1 MKQKNCETALKKECE
16 LYLRLEDC
24 LSLNREKQKIT
35 DKLNELKT
43 AAYYPRNQNISD
55 EPKCESESINRLDVY
70 VIKQEKLEHEIIT
83 LNKQI
88 LHSWRIACKI
98 LRNAASK
105 EEIKLMY
112 MRFYK
117 GLQWKRCAVEMQGKY
132 GSQWN
137 INKIFST
144 YRQVLAKCTK

>member
-1 MKQKNCETALKKECE
+1 MKECK

-55 EPKCESESINRLDVY
+55 EPKCGSESINRLDVY
-70 VIKQEKLEHEIIT
+70 VIKQEKLEREILI

-88 LHSWRIACKI
+88 LHNWRIACKI
-98 LRNAASK
+98 LKN
-105 EEIKLMY
+105 EIG
-112 MRFYK
+112 R
-117 GLQWKRCAVEMQGKY
+117 AHV
-132 GSQWN
+132 
-137 INKIFST
+137 
-144 YRQVLAKCTK
+144 

>member
-1 MKQKNCETALKKECE
+1 MKECE

-55 EPKCESESINRLDVY
+55 EPKCGSESINRLDVY

-105 EEIKLMY
+105 EEIALMR
-112 MRFYK
+112 MRFYF
-117 GLQWKRCAVEMQGKY
+117 GWKWRECSSAMQKKY
-132 GSQWN
+132 GKQWN
-137 INKIFST
+137 INKVFKT
-144 YRQVLAKCTK
+144 YRLILAKCTK